1 MTAPVVTRTVQDLA
15 TEIKRLFGDESG
27 VQIVD
32 SDIIRWVNFG
42 QVEICS
48 KTRVLKKIQVGS
60 LIVGTN
66 TYPTP
71 TDYLEMEAVW
81 IDGTMIQATSW
92 EDFRQQS
99 YNNAETGTPL
109 TWFLYANQINLFPN
123 PNSVK
128 ELRIFYAALPI
139 DVTTLGSP
147 LSIPDRYFDRLK
159 EYCMSKAYELDEDWT
174 AHQVQREQME
184 TNLREMNGAD
194 QTMQGPYLVARDTE
208 DEWENS
214 GW

>member
-1 MTAPVVTRTVQDLA
+1 MSAPVVTRTVQDMA

-32 SDIIRWVNFG
+32 SDIIRWINFG

-48 KTRVLKKIQVGS
+48 KTRILKKIQTGT

-66 TYPTP
+66 LYPTP

-81 IDGTMIQATSW
+81 VDGVMLQATSW

-99 YNNAETGTPL
+99 YTGTESGTPS
-109 TWFLYANQINLFPN
+109 TWFLYANQINLFPS
-123 PNSVK
+123 PDTAKELKIYYACAPLDVNSVG
-128 ELRIFYAALPI
+128 EY
-139 DVTTLGSP
+139 

-174 AHQVQREQME
+174 AHQVQRDQME
-184 TNLREMNGAD
+184 SNLREMSNAD
-194 QTMQGPYLVARDTE
+194 SNVQGPYLVARDPE